1 VCKLLGQGRTR
12 QCSGWDLTSH
22 LQSRPLVQVAPP
34 SFFAEVRETLE
45 SDLQTLNQYKESFN
59 SIKEVAELNDVDAII
74 AQFLQQEAENFALFN
89 YVTELNGEI
98 EGRQEEV
105 NALQQNID
113 SMREEQQWTVAAAEH
128 ELELL
133 LVC

>member
-1 VCKLLGQGRTR
+1 
-12 QCSGWDLTSH
+12 
-22 LQSRPLVQVAPP
+22 
-34 SFFAEVRETLE
+34 
-45 SDLQTLNQYKESFN
+45 
-59 SIKEVAELNDVDAII
+59 VAELNDVDAII

-89 YVTELNGEI
+89 YVTELNSEI

-113 SMREEQQWTVAAAEH
+113 SMREEQQRTVAAAEH